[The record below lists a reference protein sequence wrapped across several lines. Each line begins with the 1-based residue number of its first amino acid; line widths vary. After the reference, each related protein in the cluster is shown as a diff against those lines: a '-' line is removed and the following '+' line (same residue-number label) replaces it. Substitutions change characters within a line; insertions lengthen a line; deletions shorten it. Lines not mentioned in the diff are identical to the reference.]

1 MRKLFATIILICL
14 LYFVGGYIAVKYG
27 VVTRD
32 DYFAYAGVVGGLA
45 SVAGL
50 LALTRPAINQSDVQ
64 AIEISALK
72 SMTQAAEELQQL
84 QIERSKTRE
93 EIGSLAARK
102 KEMELLVRKASLAL
116 FLKEQLAHYERRILE
131 EVSRNDQ
138 LKSDLAN
145 VRGASR
151 KLAALNEEID
161 RDPNVEH
168 LQAIISSAASAR
180 QTTLQ
185 EAISEMPTFV
195 RGVFLA
201 LRSISRL
208 VSPLFFKL

>member
-1 MRKLFATIILICL
+1 MRKFFAAIIMVCL
-14 LYFVGGYIAVKYG
+14 LYFVGGYVAVKYG
-27 VVTRD
+27 IVTRD
-32 DYFAYAGVVGGLA
+32 DYFAYAGIVGGLA

-72 SMTQAAEELQQL
+72 SMTQTAEQLQQL
-84 QIERSKTRE
+84 QIQRSKTQE

-131 EVSRNDQ
+131 EVSRNSQ
-138 LKSDLAN
+138 LKGDLER
-145 VRGASR
+145 VQDASQ
-151 KLAALNEEID
+151 KLSALNEEID

-168 LQAIISSAASAR
+168 LQEIISSASAR
-180 QTTLQ
+180 QVTLV
-185 EAISEMPTFV
+185 EAISGMPPFS
-195 RGVFLA
+195 RSLFLFIQA
-201 LRSISRL
+201 ASRMVSTLISR
-208 VSPLFFKL
+208 